1 MRLELREETP
11 WWLALSA
18 PALAIA
24 LSLSLACVLIV
35 WTGESV
41 LAALRLMLVGAFGTT
56 FALSETLARAI
67 PLTLTG
73 LAAAIAF
80 RARFFNIGAE
90 GQLYVGALAATVV
103 GTGLLDLPAPLMVAA
118 LFAVGAAAGALAL
131 LPSWFLKTRL
141 GVDEVVTTL
150 LLNFVILLL
159 VGYALEGPMKDPMA
173 MGWPQSA
180 PIVDAGLLPPVIERT
195 RLHAGLWFALGA
207 AALLWLVLRYSPFG
221 FAVRALGLN
230 ADAARH
236 AGVSTERTLL
246 GVALA
251 SGALAGT
258 AGVAEVAGLK
268 GYLTLD
274 LSPGFG
280 YAGIAVAMLA
290 DLHPLGIVLSAV
302 FLAGITV
309 GADSMSRALDVPSYI
324 ADVMVASAVLAVL
337 VGLMLAR
344 YRVRR
349 H

>member
-1 MRLELREETP
+1 
-11 WWLALSA
+11 
-18 PALAIA
+18 
-24 LSLSLACVLIV
+24 
-35 WTGESV
+35 
-41 LAALRLMLVGAFGTT
+41 
-56 FALSETLARAI
+56 
-67 PLTLTG
+67 
-73 LAAAIAF
+73 
-80 RARFFNIGAE
+80 
-90 GQLYVGALAATVV
+90 
-103 GTGLLDLPAPLMVAA
+103 
-118 LFAVGAAAGALAL
+118 
-131 LPSWFLKTRL
+131 
-141 GVDEVVTTL
+141 
-150 LLNFVILLL
+150 
-159 VGYALEGPMKDPMA
+159 MKDPMA

-180 PIVDAGLLPPVIERT
+180 PIVDAGTPPARDRADAVAR
-195 RLHAGLWFALGA
+195 GAL
-207 AALLWLVLRYSPFG
+207 
-221 FAVRALGLN
+221 VRARRGRPPL
-230 ADAARH
+230 AR
-236 AGVSTERTLL
+236 ASLQPVRVRRARARAERRRRPTTPVSPPSATLL

-280 YAGIAVAMLA
+280 YTGIAVAMLA